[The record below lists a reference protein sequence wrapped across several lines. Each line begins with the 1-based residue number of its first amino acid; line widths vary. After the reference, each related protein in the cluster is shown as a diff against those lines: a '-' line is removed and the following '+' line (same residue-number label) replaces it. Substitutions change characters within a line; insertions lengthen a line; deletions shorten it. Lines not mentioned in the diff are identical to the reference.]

1 MNSSMPVKSGK
12 WPNVKGASIIK
23 PYPTLASSERATN
36 RLFLREVWDSYHIY
50 LSQQKKPRQMGN
62 GFRAAMNAGDP
73 LGRVNYSCGGPN
85 MLGGIGASGIANNS
99 RMFVPSA
106 DGGQSKKSC
115 DGSGIP
121 PQSCNVKYVYDSS
134 DVTNYRA
141 KTAINR
147 GYSFYKA
154 SVKMGSGGSKNR
166 NLSFDYSY
174 GGANNASQSPL
185 AFVRG

>member
-1 MNSSMPVKSGK
+1 
-12 WPNVKGASIIK
+12 
-23 PYPTLASSERATN
+23 
-36 RLFLREVWDSYHIY
+36 
-50 LSQQKKPRQMGN
+50 MGN

-121 PQSCNVKYVYDSS
+121 AGDCDCSGNVLGIYIIKIYL
-134 DVTNYRA
+134 
-141 KTAINR
+141 KT
-147 GYSFYKA
+147 
-154 SVKMGSGGSKNR
+154 
-166 NLSFDYSY
+166 
-174 GGANNASQSPL
+174 
-185 AFVRG
+185 